1 MTLQPLCRGG
11 GQPLHKSIKDT
22 ALFPSMLVQMSSIG
36 EESGSLDSLLERS
49 ASYFED
55 QVEEA
60 VESLTSLLEP
70 AIIVVIGTIVGG
82 LVIAMYLPIFQLGSI
97 I

>member
-1 MTLQPLCRGG
+1 
-11 GQPLHKSIKDT
+11 
-22 ALFPSMLVQMSSIG
+22 MSSIG

-70 AIIVVIGTIVGG
+70 AIIVVIGTIVGS

>member
-1 MTLQPLCRGG
+1 
-11 GQPLHKSIKDT
+11 
-22 ALFPSMLVQMSSIG
+22 
-36 EESGSLDSLLERS
+36 LERS